1 MTEKLLKSV
10 VDNMVKNGLV
20 DKWTEQKEHTSE
32 GHTINVDE
40 ENDEDFAIS
49 SEGVRYSKSAVIT
62 YLTEKGYQFTQA
74 NIDAAAKILS
84 SQGDALYIP
93 GTTSYVKE
101 VHHTLENSDE
111 TEIMQYI
118 NFKIL
123 DEISKLRDEIIN
135 ENIVEYAVET
145 VYDTSSGVTDIQ
157 KFNRVLSSYSAEGWK
172 LKCTFTNELGK
183 NSVSVGGIGV
193 NSTMDQLI
201 LIFERPKF
209 WSDKKKDLL
218 RKK

>member
-1 MTEKLLKSV
+1 MALLT
-10 VDNMVKNGLV
+10 NG
-20 DKWTEQKEHTSE
+20 QKKREHTSE
-32 GHTINVDE
+32 DHIIEINE
-40 ENDEDFAIS
+40 ENDEDFATS
-49 SEGVRYSKSAVIT
+49 SEGVKYSKSAVMT

-84 SQGDALYIP
+84 SQGNAIYIP
-93 GTTSYVKE
+93 GTTSYIKE
-101 VHHTLENSDE
+101 VHNTLENSDE

-123 DEISKLRDEIIN
+123 DEISKLRDEIMN

-145 VYDTSSGVTDIQ
+145 VYDTSSGATDIQ
-157 KFNRVLSSYSAEGWK
+157 KLNRVLSSYSAEGWK

-201 LIFERPKF
+201 LIFERSRF
-209 WSDKKKDLL
+209 WSDKKKDML

>member
-1 MTEKLLKSV
+1 MALLT
-10 VDNMVKNGLV
+10 NG
-20 DKWTEQKEHTSE
+20 QKKREHTSE
-32 GHTINVDE
+32 DHIIEINE
-40 ENDEDFAIS
+40 ENDEDFATS
-49 SEGVRYSKSAVIT
+49 SEGVKYSKSAVMT

-84 SQGDALYIP
+84 SQGNAIYIP
-93 GTTSYVKE
+93 GTTSYIKE
-101 VHHTLENSDE
+101 VHNTLENSDE

-123 DEISKLRDEIIN
+123 DEISKLRDEIMN

-145 VYDTSSGVTDIQ
+145 FYDTSSGATDIQ
-157 KFNRVLSSYSAEGWK
+157 KLNRVLSSYSAEGWK

-201 LIFERPKF
+201 LIFERSRF
-209 WSDKKKDLL
+209 WSDKKKDML

>member
-1 MTEKLLKSV
+1 MTEELLKSV
-10 VDNMVKNGLV
+10 VDNMVKNNLV
-20 DKWTEQKEHTSE
+20 EKWTEQKEETSE
-32 GHTINVDE
+32 GHTIEVNE
-40 ENDEDFAIS
+40 ENEEDFANS
-49 SEGVRYSKSAVIT
+49 SEGVRYNKSAVMT

-84 SQGDALYIP
+84 SQENSLYIP
-93 GTTSYVKE
+93 GTTSYIKE
-101 VHHTLENSDE
+101 VHHALENSDE

-135 ENIVEYAVET
+135 QSIVEYAVET
-145 VYDTSSGVTDIQ
+145 VYDTSSGSTDIP
-157 KFNRVLSSYSAEGWK
+157 KLNHILSSYSAEGWK

-183 NSVSVGGIGV
+183 NSVSVGGVGV
-193 NSTMDQLI
+193 NSTMDQLV

-209 WSDKKKDLL
+209 LSDKIKDIIQK
-218 RKK
+218 R